1 MINIKNF
8 LELATYIF
16 IFYYLL
22 GCDFIKKKAN
32 IILASLIFTI
42 YFGIKHTIGF
52 SFPNTFIVLIIILL
66 LFDCSI
72 NFKITWG
79 IICTTLMLIS
89 FYLLYDCTYLFTYY
103 GLKKEYTQNMNM
115 AIFDYLNFLLIIVI
129 CLILQKSRQQRALM
143 LHKISPKINLL
154 ISIVCICLFFL
165 VNALELIFTGY
176 FTENIF
182 YILTISSLI
191 LIPLTIVTILLI
203 LKINYKNALLRRL
216 FQTNQEMLIL
226 EKKQYKLLQN
236 KNEALRSFRHDF
248 NGHLL
253 ALQTYVEQKELDKLF
268 HYINNL
274 SALQT
279 DFKIYSTKNII
290 VDAILN
296 QIGETLPPTVTFK
309 VSGQFSEICFIDDF
323 DLCTLFT
330 NLLNNA
336 VEATDKLAADKS
348 KEIYVEIESSNDE
361 LLLRVMNTS
370 KPYSEQEL
378 SQLTTSKKDQVN
390 HGFGLKN
397 IRQITKKYHGD
408 LFIEYKNGFFS
419 TYISCKNIH

>member
-1 MINIKNF
+1 MKIF
-8 LELATYIF
+8 LELTTYIF

-22 GCDFIKKKAN
+22 GCNFIKKKAN
-32 IILASLIFTI
+32 IVLASLISI
-42 YFGIKHTIGF
+42 VYFGLTYTVSF
-52 SFPNTFIVLIIILL
+52 PFPNTFIVLIVILL
-66 LFDCSI
+66 LFNCSI
-72 NFKITWG
+72 NFKVTWG

-103 GLKKEYTQNMNM
+103 GLKKEYSQYMNM
-115 AIFDYLNFLLIIVI
+115 EIFDYLNFLLIIII
-129 CLILQKSRQQRALM
+129 CLILRKSRQQRALM
-143 LHKISPKINLL
+143 LHKISPKTNLL
-154 ISIVCICLFFL
+154 ISIVCICIFFL

-182 YILTISSLI
+182 YVLTIFSLL

-203 LKINYKNALLRRL
+203 LKIQYKNALLRRL
-216 FQTNQEMLIL
+216 FQANQEMLIL

-253 ALQTYVEQKELDKLF
+253 ALQTYVEQNELDKLF

-309 VSGQFSEICFIDDF
+309 VSGQFSEICFIEDF

-336 VEATDKLAADKS
+336 VEATEKLTADES
-348 KEIYVEIESSNDE
+348 KEIYVEIESNNDE

-378 SQLTTSKKDQVN
+378 SHLTTSKKDQAN